1 MTLVNIRILRHVK
14 SKSLSFISMR
24 TIKKK
29 STIKLLLNFV
39 TSDDFVFTAMIFVL
53 ELLIFGW

>member
-29 STIKLLLNFV
+29 STIKLFPN
-39 TSDDFVFTAMIFVL
+39 SDEAAIYKCFQN
-53 ELLIFGW
+53 